1 MKKIFI
7 ISFLITL
14 NLSVFAKKPGDYIEI
29 GGIPAVVFHTDSTGE
44 HGLALSRP
52 AYRVDRLKG
61 KDIQKLVEDSL
72 LTQEQADKITS
83 FAIDM
88 KSYKKAGKL
97 KKKEK
102 EKLFTDLV
110 PMLTD
115 YGEENML
122 AIQQYCKDKNLSLKD
137 NFPWQ
142 YWAMQLGE
150 GWYIPGDYELELL
163 ATYFYGGL
171 NKKLGIFDCA
181 NKAREFADK
190 DPRAFYI
197 IRDTSIAPSLNFTGW
212 GLISST
218 AKVPKHG
225 FRFIAHRKNGWGKE
239 WCEIFDGGRT
249 EDALNTCA
257 VHKF

>member
-7 ISFLITL
+7 ICFLITL

-44 HGLALSRP
+44 HGLALSWP
-52 AYRVDRLKG
+52 AYRVDKFKE
-61 KDIQKLVEDSL
+61 KDIQKLVEDSI
-72 LTQEQADKITS
+72 LTQEQADKLTS
-83 FAIDM
+83 IAIDM

-102 EKLFTDLV
+102 EKRFTDLV

-137 NFPWQ
+137 NFPCQ

-150 GWYIPGDYELELL
+150 GWYIPGDNELELL

-171 NKKLGIFDCA
+171 NKKNALSSGDYQARVMEFW
-181 NKAREFADK
+181 NKNTCEK
-190 DPRAFYI
+190 IIISRAI
-197 IRDTSIAPSLNFTGW
+197 GW
-212 GLISST
+212 DNRAVGLISST

-225 FRFIAHRKNGWGKE
+225 FRFLINIETWFKH
-239 WCEIFDGGRT
+239 WCEIFDGGRD
-249 EDALNTCA
+249 EDSLTICA

>member
-7 ISFLITL
+7 ICFLITL

-44 HGLALSRP
+44 HGLALSWP
-52 AYRVDRLKG
+52 AYHVDEFKE
-61 KDIQKLVEDSL
+61 KNIQKLVEDSI
-72 LTQEQADKITS
+72 LTQEQADKLTS
-83 FAIDM
+83 IAIDM

-115 YGEENML
+115 NGEENML

-142 YWAMQLGE
+142 YWATQLGE

-171 NKKLGIFDCA
+171 NKKLGIIDCA
-181 NKAREFADK
+181 NKGKELAK
-190 DPRAFYI
+190 DHRAFYI
-197 IRDTSIAPSLNFTGW
+197 IYSTSIATGLGFNGW
-212 GLISST
+212 GLLSST
-218 AKVPKHG
+218 AKHPKHG
-225 FRFIAHRKNGWGKE
+225 FRFISKKQNGWGKE
-239 WCEIFDGGRT
+239 WCEIFDYGRN
-249 EDALNTCA
+249 EDALTTCA

>member
-7 ISFLITL
+7 ICVLITL

-52 AYRVDRLKG
+52 AFRVDKFKE
-61 KDIQKLVEDSL
+61 KDIQKLVDDSI
-72 LTQEQADKITS
+72 LTQEQADKLTS
-83 FAIDM
+83 IAIDM

-115 YGEENML
+115 NGEENML

-142 YWAMQLGE
+142 YWATQLGE

-163 ATYFYGGL
+163 ATYYYGGL

-181 NKAREFADK
+181 NKTTEFADK
-190 DPRAFYI
+190 DHRVFYI
-197 IRDTSIAPSLNFTGW
+197 IRDTGIGFYTQGNKGV
-212 GLISST
+212 ISST
-218 AKVPKHG
+218 AKHPKHG
-225 FRFIAHRKNGWGKE
+225 FRFISKEKNGWGKE
-239 WCEIFDGGRT
+239 WCEIFDYGLD
-249 EDALNTCA
+249 ESELATCA